1 MNPRAKIALM
11 LLVSAALVWLVA
23 APNNLTLP
31 DTVPAHLNFA
41 GEIDRWGSKIEVLI
55 LPLVYTVG
63 AAFAALA
70 LLDALALWI
79 AVYLLGGLLLIVVV
93 DGVYAARRSRG

>member
-41 GEIDRWGSKIEVLI
+41 GEIDR
-55 LPLVYTVG
+55 
-63 AAFAALA
+63 
-70 LLDALALWI
+70 
-79 AVYLLGGLLLIVVV
+79 
-93 DGVYAARRSRG
+93 